1 MKNYELRHLE
11 ITIIW
16 NWLIS
21 LKNYV
26 CFTLDFKLKISYLL
40 NKINEFIDKHEINYR
55 IEEFKDSLI
64 LKLDKNNHNDSVDIV
79 AKLINML
86 EPRNLI

>member
-1 MKNYELRHLE
+1 MG
-11 ITIIW
+11 TIQ
-16 NWLIS
+16 L
-21 LKNYV
+21 LKNGIKCRNDSSTVY
-26 CFTLDFKLKISYLL
+26 LDPKKINERLDR
-40 NKINEFIDKHEINYR
+40 INEFIDKHEINYR